1 MDDFR
6 RFLPTQAV
14 GSFLDRAAKAVA
26 ELVHA
31 PPASVKPV
39 LKRVFV
45 AEYPSKD
52 FERISSFL
60 KSQRGRGYALVI
72 NLATG
77 PSCLSQQGVSCV
89 DAPCAS
95 HVDVGTLLET
105 CSMAA
110 NCLAEHPENVVLVH
124 SLHSISKP
132 AAFAIAFLMWTSFC
146 SSIDEAL
153 IFTCQKLG
161 APTAILAPSQ
171 IRHLEYFYQGHRLR
185 LYKFGALRP
194 GDLTL
199 FVQDAPEVRLNSLTV
214 YNPPDIS
221 RGSLLSRKKEASH
234 GVLHLR
240 PFLAFIEIWKDEKC
254 LYSTESFLR
263 EALLKSLA
271 GSAQPTKSTL
281 FASDNKIVFYMDEKL
296 SGTFLLRVR
305 VFTRPS
311 CPSQMQ
317 TLRGVIAFEAELNT
331 FFLTQHEVPL
341 VLTKGEL
348 DGLDGRYAVQFRV
361 ALDYMTEFASPR
373 PSPHLPAP
381 PASFVKMSSGLEP
394 FTVRPLTPPVTDLQL
409 DMSLLG
415 SVTGTVNSLMSRG
428 RKFVDAASDR
438 RGYTPLSAEVRGSGT
453 PAVDTS
459 AFDQEVESEEDIVA
473 DYMREKHRQTPLQPA
488 VEVEPPVPTEP
499 AERAPRQKKSFAT
512 VFKAHLTQAAALEE
526 RLMHE
531 INDDFLDGLL

>member
-1 MDDFR
+1 M
-6 RFLPTQAV
+6 
-14 GSFLDRAAKAVA
+14 VA
-26 ELVHA
+26 YSSLYDAA

-185 LYKFGALRP
+185 LYK
-194 GDLTL
+194 
-199 FVQDAPEVRLNSLTV
+199 VSISL
-214 YNPPDIS
+214 
-221 RGSLLSRKKEASH
+221 
-234 GVLHLR
+234 
-240 PFLAFIEIWKDEKC
+240 
-254 LYSTESFLR
+254 
-263 EALLKSLA
+263 
-271 GSAQPTKSTL
+271 
-281 FASDNKIVFYMDEKL
+281 
-296 SGTFLLRVR
+296 
-305 VFTRPS
+305 
-311 CPSQMQ
+311 
-317 TLRGVIAFEAELNT
+317 
-331 FFLTQHEVPL
+331 
-341 VLTKGEL
+341 EL
-348 DGLDGRYAVQFRV
+348 DAVWRSE
-361 ALDYMTEFASPR
+361 AWRS
-373 PSPHLPAP
+373 H
-381 PASFVKMSSGLEP
+381 FVCS
-394 FTVRPLTPPVTDLQL
+394 RC
-409 DMSLLG
+409 
-415 SVTGTVNSLMSRG
+415 TGG
-428 RKFVDAASDR
+428 
-438 RGYTPLSAEVRGSGT
+438 
-453 PAVDTS
+453 
-459 AFDQEVESEEDIVA
+459 
-473 DYMREKHRQTPLQPA
+473 A
-488 VEVEPPVPTEP
+488 VEL
-499 AERAPRQKKSFAT
+499 AY
-512 VFKAHLTQAAALEE
+512 
-526 RLMHE
+526 RLQSA
-531 INDDFLDGLL
+531 